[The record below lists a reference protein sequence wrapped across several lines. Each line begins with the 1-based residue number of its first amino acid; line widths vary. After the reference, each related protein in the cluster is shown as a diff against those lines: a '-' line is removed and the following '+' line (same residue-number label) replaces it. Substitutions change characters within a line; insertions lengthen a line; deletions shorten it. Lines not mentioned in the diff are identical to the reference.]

1 MRAHRP
7 GRVGSDEFDEDF
19 QRQRQEKIEVYTR
32 RARQGLPLFELVAP
46 PGSSSE
52 IITNSTHL

>member
-19 QRQRQEKIEVYTR
+19 QRQRQEKIDAYAS
-32 RARQGLPLFELVAP
+32 RARQGLPLFDFVA
-46 PGSSSE
+46 SSASAGKAMV
-52 IITNSTHL
+52 NSAHS

>member
-7 GRVGSDEFDEDF
+7 GRMGSDEFDEDF

-32 RARQGLPLFELVAP
+32 RAKERLPLFDLLVP
-46 PGSSSE
+46 PGSVAESMV
-52 IITNSTHL
+52 NSMHP

>member
-19 QRQRQEKIEVYTR
+19 QRQRQEKIEVYAR
-32 RARQGLPLFELVAP
+32 RAKQGLPLFDLLGP
-46 PGSSSE
+46 PRLSTE
-52 IITNSTHL
+52 AMANSMHP

>member
-19 QRQRQEKIEVYTR
+19 QRQRQEKIEVYTQ
-32 RARQGLPLFELVAP
+32 RARKGLPLFELAAP
-46 PGSSSE
+46 IISSTE
-52 IITNSTHL
+52 TMDLQVHP

>member
-19 QRQRQEKIEVYTR
+19 QRQRQEKIDIYAR
-32 RARQGLPLFELVAP
+32 RAEQGLPLFDFLMPHVPSRESMVNTMH
-46 PGSSSE
+46 S
-52 IITNSTHL
+52 

>member
-19 QRQRQEKIEVYTR
+19 QRQRQEKIEVYAQ
-32 RARQGLPLFELVAP
+32 RAKQGLPLFDLLVP
-46 PGSSSE
+46 PRLSTE
-52 IITNSTHL
+52 TMANSMHS

>member
-19 QRQRQEKIEVYTR
+19 QRQREEKIEVYTQ
-32 RARQGLPLFELVAP
+32 RARKGLPLFELAGP
-46 PGSSSE
+46 TRSSSE
-52 IITNSTHL
+52 AMSHSLHP

>member
-19 QRQRQEKIEVYTR
+19 QRQRQEKIAIYTR
-32 RARQGLPLFELVAP
+32 RARQRLPLFEVTVSPAP
-46 PGSSSE
+46 AVE
-52 IITNSTHL
+52 NVVNSLHP